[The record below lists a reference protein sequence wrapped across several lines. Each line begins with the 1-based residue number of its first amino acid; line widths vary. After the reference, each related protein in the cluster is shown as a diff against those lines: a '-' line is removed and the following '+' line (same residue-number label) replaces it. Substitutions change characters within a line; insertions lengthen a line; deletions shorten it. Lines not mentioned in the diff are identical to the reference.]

1 MKKNLLKLGL
11 NEKQACA
18 LRNIG
23 IILVGVLA
31 LLLLFGTA
39 STALWIVDDDYV
51 EFMKIQNT
59 VVAESSG
66 DITSKT
72 LAVKSAALK
81 EEWNKTFGGTYDD
94 LASSVQQTAD
104 GGYIFVRQPES
115 QDAGFNDTG
124 LVKTDSNGNEQWN
137 KTFGRTD
144 KDFANSVKQTTDGGY
159 IIAGGMVSY
168 STGYYDARLM
178 KTDSNGNEQW
188 NKTFGGTRNDVAYSV
203 QQTTDGGY
211 IIAGGTESYGAGSID
226 AWLVKI
232 DSNGNKQWDK
242 TFGGTPE
249 DRAMSVQQ
257 TTDGGYIIAGST
269 ESYGAG
275 SYNAWLVKID
285 SSGNRQWDKTFGGTR
300 NDGAYSVQQTTD
312 GGYIIAGST
321 ESYGAGS
328 YDAWLVKTDS
338 SGNEQ
343 WNKTFGGTRN
353 DGASSVQQ
361 TTDGGY
367 IIAGGT
373 ESYGA
378 GSYDAWL
385 IKVKGELREPT
396 EMPITPEPIKPTQ
409 MPVTT
414 PTETTPA
421 FEVIF
426 AISGLLAVAYIVKK
440 KKEVL

>member
-1 MKKNLLKLGL
+1 M
-11 NEKQACA
+11 
-18 LRNIG
+18 
-23 IILVGVLA
+23 LA

-211 IIAGGTESYGAGSID
+211 IIAGGTESYGAGS
-226 AWLVKI
+226 
-232 DSNGNKQWDK
+232 
-242 TFGGTPE
+242 
-249 DRAMSVQQ
+249 
-257 TTDGGYIIAGST
+257 
-269 ESYGAG
+269 
-275 SYNAWLVKID
+275 
-285 SSGNRQWDKTFGGTR
+285 
-300 NDGAYSVQQTTD
+300 
-312 GGYIIAGST
+312 
-321 ESYGAGS
+321 
-328 YDAWLVKTDS
+328 
-338 SGNEQ
+338 
-343 WNKTFGGTRN
+343 
-353 DGASSVQQ
+353 
-361 TTDGGY
+361 
-367 IIAGGT
+367 
-373 ESYGA
+373 
-378 GSYDAWL
+378 YDAWL